1 VITFYTYPQHTPG
14 REVHALADLCIGQH
28 RILLKNCQNR
38 TIKRVKL
45 IHCFQFFICTTI
57 ERSYR
62 NINTQ
67 SALLMH
73 YHCDMFNDQAVSE
86 FQMNPRALKAAV
98 PDALAAWLGR
108 DALDEV
114 RSFLNI
120 CPRHQV
126 TPLVRLD
133 AMADA
138 LGLGAIYAKD
148 EGQRLGLGSFKA
160 LGGAYA
166 VATLVMEWAS
176 TRLQR
181 TVMPAELMSDA
192 VKDAVSGRIICCAT
206 DGNHGLSVA
215 AGARLFGC
223 KAVIFVH
230 HHVAEERRDRLRALG
245 AEVIEVPGTYDDSV
259 DACSTTA
266 IGNGWHV
273 VSDTSWRSDG
283 HIPARVMQGYTVLV
297 DEALAQID
305 TPPSHIF
312 VQGGVGGLAAAVAGH
327 CAAIL
332 GSSRPQVIVVEPE
345 RASCLMQSVRAGKP
359 VEAAAGTSTVMAM
372 LECYRPSDTAWPILD
387 NYADT
392 FMTLPDEAASI
403 ITHRLAN
410 PAGAD
415 PVIKSGPSG
424 GVGLA
429 GLVAAMHDH
438 DLRDRLALSD
448 QSRVL
453 TIITEG
459 SMPDFSSATSSR
471 SASK

>member
-1 VITFYTYPQHTPG
+1 
-14 REVHALADLCIGQH
+14 
-28 RILLKNCQNR
+28 
-38 TIKRVKL
+38 
-45 IHCFQFFICTTI
+45 
-57 ERSYR
+57 
-62 NINTQ
+62 
-67 SALLMH
+67 MH
-73 YHCDMFNDQAVSE
+73 YHCDMFNGQAVSE
-86 FQMNPRALKAAV
+86 FQINPRALKAAV

-108 DALDEV
+108 DAPAEV
-114 RSFLNI
+114 HRLLNN

-133 AMADA
+133 AMANA
-138 LGLGAIYAKD
+138 YGLGAIYAKD

-166 VATLVMEWAS
+166 VATLVIEWTS
-176 TRLQR
+176 THLQR
-181 TVMPAELMSDA
+181 AVLPAELTSDA
-192 VKDAVSGRIICCAT
+192 VKDVVSGYTICCAT

-230 HHVAEERRDRLRALG
+230 HHVTEQRRALLRALG

-259 DACSTTA
+259 DTCATEA
-266 IGNGWHV
+266 ISNDWHV

-283 HIPARVMQGYTVLV
+283 LIPARVMQGYTVLV

-327 CAAIL
+327 CAATF
-332 GSSRPQVIVVEPE
+332 GASRPQLIVVEPE
-345 RASCLMQSVRAGKP
+345 RAGCLMQSVRAGKP
-359 VEAAAGTSTVMAM
+359 VEATVGVPTIMAM
-372 LECYRPSDTAWPILD
+372 LECYRPSDTAWPIL
-387 NYADT
+387 NHYADA

-403 ITHRLAN
+403 ITQRLAN

-415 PVIKSGPSG
+415 PAIKAGPSG

-438 DLRDRLALSD
+438 DLRDRLALND
-448 QSRVL
+448 QSRIL

-459 SMPDFSSATSSR
+459 AMPDLSSATSNR
-471 SASK
+471 SISQ

>member
-1 VITFYTYPQHTPG
+1 
-14 REVHALADLCIGQH
+14 
-28 RILLKNCQNR
+28 
-38 TIKRVKL
+38 
-45 IHCFQFFICTTI
+45 
-57 ERSYR
+57 
-62 NINTQ
+62 
-67 SALLMH
+67 MH

-86 FQMNPRALKAAV
+86 FQINPRALKAAV

-108 DALDEV
+108 DAPNEV
-114 RSFLNI
+114 CRLLNL

-126 TPLVRLD
+126 TPLVCLD
-133 AMADA
+133 AMAAA
-138 LGLGAIYAKD
+138 LGLGAIYVKD

-176 TRLQR
+176 THLQR
-181 TVMPAELMSDA
+181 AVMPAELTTDA
-192 VKDAVSGRIICCAT
+192 VKNAVSGRTICCAT

-230 HHVAEERRDRLRALG
+230 HHVAEQRRALLHALG
-245 AEVIEVPGTYDDSV
+245 AEVIEVAGTYDDSV
-259 DACSTTA
+259 DACATAA

-273 VSDTSWRSDG
+273 VSDTSWQSDS
-283 HIPARVMQGYTVLV
+283 HIPACVMQGYTVLV

-327 CAAIL
+327 CAAIF
-332 GSSRPQVIVVEPE
+332 GTSRPQLIVVEPE
-345 RASCLMQSVRAGKP
+345 RASCLMQSIRAGKP
-359 VEAAAGTSTVMAM
+359 VEATVGPPTIMAM
-372 LECYRPSDTAWPILD
+372 LECYRPSDTAWPILNHYVD
-387 NYADT
+387 A
-392 FMTLPDEAASI
+392 FITLPDEAAHAI
-403 ITHRLAN
+403 MHRLAN
-410 PAGAD
+410 PIGVD
-415 PVIKSGPSG
+415 PVIHAGPSG

-429 GLVAAMHDH
+429 GLIAAMGDH
-438 DLRDRLALSD
+438 DLRDRLALNR

-459 SMPDFSSATSSR
+459 ALPDFSSATSNRNTSQ
-471 SASK
+471 